1 MTALTLADVDRALPP
16 QFKGG
21 LNQEIV
27 DTLNSVITDPIM
39 AENMIQNMVNYTKV
53 LSEGKFKLEDYV
65 NAVMYVSFKLMGYTD
80 RESYQRTFPTRYGD
94 LVLKGTPTKDIA
106 SYVSAYN
113 KGKLV
118 NLIYEQTMIPT
129 YVLNQHVFQQAI
141 NHQQHLMLNAKSEM
155 VQQRA
160 AESLMTILNKPVE
173 TKVKL
178 DIGFRE
184 SEEINDLRESMR
196 KLTESQQK
204 MISNGATTQS
214 IAHQVLIE
222 REAVDVTPR

>member
-1 MTALTLADVDRALPP
+1 VTALTLADVDRALPP

-53 LSEGKFKLEDYV
+53 LTEGKFKLEDYV

-80 RESYQRTFPTRYGD
+80 RESYQRTFPKRYANFAANN
-94 LVLKGTPTKDIA
+94 TSSKDIA
-106 SYVSAYN
+106 SYVSIYN

-118 NLIYEQTMIPT
+118 NLIYEQTLIPT
-129 YVLNQHVFQQAI
+129 WVLNQHVFQQAI
-141 NHQQHLMLNAKSEM
+141 NHQQHLMLNAKSEL
-155 VQQRA
+155 VQQKA
-160 AESLMTILNKPVE
+160 ADSLMNILNKPVE

-204 MISNGATTQS
+204 LIAGGVTTQS
-214 IAHQVLIE
+214 IAHQTLIE
-222 REAVDVTPR
+222 RGAVDVTPR